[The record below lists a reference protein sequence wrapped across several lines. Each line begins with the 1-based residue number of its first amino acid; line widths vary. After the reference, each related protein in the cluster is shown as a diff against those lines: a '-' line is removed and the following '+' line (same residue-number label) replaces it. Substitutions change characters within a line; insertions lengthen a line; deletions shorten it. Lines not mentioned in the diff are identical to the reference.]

1 MIRSAPASRLRDVR
15 KYSLEAILRNLA
27 FRRIAYQAVTALVV
41 GLALYYL
48 VSNTAANLV
57 QQGIAYGFDFLV
69 QEAGYDI
76 AESFIAYDARSTY
89 GRALAVGFP
98 NTLYVSVIGIVL
110 TTVLGTL
117 LGIARVS
124 SNWLLARAS
133 AVYVEAFRNTP
144 LLLQIIFW
152 MTVMRQ
158 LPHPRE
164 ALNPVEGV
172 YLTNRGILHPLPVAE
187 STHLWMLCALVAGV
201 VVVVFL
207 YRWRRR
213 RGERTG
219 RAPAVFWPAVGV
231 VIGLPLLAWLAG
243 GAPTELEIPVLKG
256 FNFRGG
262 AAHSPEFVALL
273 LGLVAYTSAFVAEI
287 VRAGIESVGVGQRE
301 AARALGLD
309 ERQIL
314 TRIVLPQALRV
325 IIPPLTSQHL
335 NLMKDSSLAVAIGYP
350 DLVNVGNTAINQTG
364 QAVEMIFIMMA
375 VYLTLSL
382 VISAAMNA
390 YNRMVALEGSR

>member
-1 MIRSAPASRLRDVR
+1 M
-15 KYSLEAILRNLA
+15 
-27 FRRIAYQAVTALVV
+27 
-41 GLALYYL
+41 
-48 VSNTAANLV
+48 
-57 QQGIAYGFDFLV
+57 
-69 QEAGYDI
+69 
-76 AESFIAYDARSTY
+76 
-89 GRALAVGFP
+89 
-98 NTLYVSVIGIVL
+98 
-110 TTVLGTL
+110 
-117 LGIARVS
+117 
-124 SNWLLARAS
+124 
-133 AVYVEAFRNTP
+133 
-144 LLLQIIFW
+144 
-152 MTVMRQ
+152 
-158 LPHPRE
+158 
-164 ALNPVEGV
+164 
-172 YLTNRGILHPLPVAE
+172 
-187 STHLWMLCALVAGV
+187 
-201 VVVVFL
+201 
-207 YRWRRR
+207 
-213 RGERTG
+213 
-219 RAPAVFWPAVGV
+219 FWPAVGV
-231 VIGLPLLAWLAG
+231 VISLPLLAWLAG

-301 AARALGLD
+301 AARALGLN

-314 TRIVLPQALRV
+314 TRIILPQALRV